1 MTNTRTHAI
10 AMTKADWEN
19 IVFLIGN
26 TDCIGIL
33 GVEVEPYQSADDLV
47 AAVKALP
54 SDKS

>member
-1 MTNTRTHAI
+1 MTKKYAI
-10 AMTKADWEN
+10 EMTKADWEN

-33 GVEVEPYQSADDLV
+33 GVDVEPYQSADDLV

-54 SDKS
+54 SD